1 MTPDDLAFAQTGGH
15 TSLSSE
21 RLIICVPKELLLFLL
36 FIYYLEFCKAM
47 CVKLSKVLMAPCM
60 APPDSVVI

>member
-1 MTPDDLAFAQTGGH
+1 MIRDDLVFVQTGGH

-21 RLIICVPKELLLFLL
+21 RLIICVPKELLWFLL

-47 CVKLSKVLMAPCM
+47 CVN
-60 APPDSVVI
+60 SVTF